1 MRAKK
6 RKFMRKGKKK
16 VDSNLRGMFRKPK
29 VKAEDIRAD
38 FQDPSNLQYMVSGD
52 ADFRS
57 IEAGTYPNQLWKKS
71 SRLHTAAGL
80 VREAGMYKHPEF
92 VSEAGKALD
101 IVNARDDF
109 SRNDVEY
116 FNRFMQG
123 EIAKAEKLEES
134 RAADA
139 VPVTAERQVR
149 KRPGK
154 KRAKHVEGRGLEH
167 DPGKGLWD
175 NFKQVATREYDRLRR
190 AYNMLNGSVN
200 DNADVEDSMKRL
212 RAQYRLWDKAVED
225 APADATAVQGLKARE
240 ALRKGTSIDEQE
252 KPAAVSKRGILGRVK
267 EMLKRGKSH
276 IAKEKERQKRL
287 ASLEVISRTMP
298 VIRERRQREKRLE
311 NEKKARIYGQ
321 FNLRTPEKNY
331 IFIGSR
337 NADDFRDAKEAL
349 KAGLGKEYTA
359 QHLLDQL
366 DENEINEFARKRYQ
380 GKERLENLLNLVT
393 KKQLRNDLEQELKK
407 AKDEVVQEREQKRL
421 EQRKAKAEQ
430 LRKEKTDKAYQ
441 TYLSKYA
448 TEDSRR
454 LTRDEFEEIAQTCM
468 RDPVRGD
475 SAFFRD
481 SRSDA
486 TISYALPADTK
497 ARIREKAGDNPIRK
511 RTFTGRTLKK
521 GLYREAEK
529 HFKQREAYDKYL
541 AKVAGDGREL
551 DFDNYR
557 ALSEGIQ
564 YRAGNMLEDF
574 GFAGKGGNVQYAP
587 RRDRKTGAV
596 GLVDMIDRAKVQ
608 LDDRTSLTARLDD
621 STLRKLRERAVEK
634 VLKNHVGSESAL
646 TSAAKKYE
654 QMYARSLLKRRL
666 LKKAEEHYAAQKMPE
681 EVPVSADSAE
691 GWTTVGSGISN
702 SSEQYR

>member
-16 VDSNLRGMFRKPK
+16 VDSNLRGMFGKPK
-29 VKAEDIRAD
+29 VKAGDIRAD
-38 FQDPSNLQYMVSGD
+38 FQDPSNLHYMVSGD

-80 VREAGMYKHPEF
+80 VREAGMYKHPGF

-139 VPVTAERQVR
+139 VPVTAEKQVR

-167 DPGKGLWD
+167 DPGMGLWD
-175 NFKQVATREYDRLRR
+175 FKQIPRGEYDRLRR
-190 AYNMLNGSVN
+190 AYNMLNSTIN
-200 DNADVEDSMKRL
+200 DNADVEDGMKRL
-212 RAQYRLWDKAVED
+212 RAQYKLWDEKIRD
-225 APADATAVQGLKARE
+225 TPANLTAVQGLNARD
-240 ALRKGTSIDEQE
+240 S
-252 KPAAVSKRGILGRVK
+252 AVSKKGILGRVK
-267 EMLKRGKSH
+267 DMLKRGKSR
-276 IAKEKERQKRL
+276 IAKEKERQRRL
-287 ASLEVISRTMP
+287 ANLEVIRRTMP

-311 NEKKARIYGQ
+311 NEGKARIYGQ

-331 IFIGSR
+331 MFIGSR
-337 NADDFRDAKEAL
+337 NAEDFRDAKEAL
-349 KAGLGKEYTA
+349 KAGLGREYTA

-366 DENEINEFARKRYQ
+366 DEKEINEFAGKRYQ

-393 KKQLRNDLEQELKK
+393 KKKLRNDLEQELKEAK
-407 AKDEVVQEREQKRL
+407 AEVVKEREQKRL
-421 EQRKAKAEQ
+421 EQRKARAEQ

-454 LTRDEFEEIAQTCM
+454 LTRDEFEEVAQTCM

-511 RTFTGRTLKK
+511 RAFTGRTLKK

-529 HFKQREAYDKYL
+529 HFKQREAYDRYL
-541 AKVAGDGREL
+541 SKVAEQGKEL

-557 ALSEGIQ
+557 ALSEGIK
-564 YRAGNMLEDF
+564 YRAGNLLEDF
-574 GFAGKGGNVQYAP
+574 GFAGKGENVQYAP

-596 GLVDMIDRAKVQ
+596 GLVDVIDRAEAK
-608 LDDRTSLTARLDD
+608 LDDRTSLAARLDD

-646 TSAAKKYE
+646 ASAAKRYE

-681 EVPVSADSAE
+681 EVPVSADSE